1 LDIQLATYEKT
12 LQDAFREVADVL
24 AERGTL
30 RQRME
35 AQQALTE
42 ATARSQQLAD
52 ALYLNG
58 ASSYLD
64 ALDAQRE
71 LYAAQQN
78 LISLQLTEQ
87 SNRIALYRVLGG
99 GIAE

>member
-1 LDIQLATYEKT
+1 M
-12 LQDAFREVADVL
+12 L

-30 RQRME
+30 RQRMD
-35 AQQALTE
+35 AQRALTE
-42 ATARSQQLAD
+42 ATARSQNLAD
-52 ALYLNG
+52 ALYRNG

-99 GIAE
+99 GITE